1 LKRIVLCILL
11 CSSFSTFS
19 QIGIKGGFN
28 KSKIDQFGAGQSFTL
43 NSNYLNGW
51 QSAVFANYDIIKF
64 VGIGIEAQY
73 ITKGE
78 SISFSKS
85 PNQRR
90 NYVMIPVQLYLKP
103 IKWVSIYGGLAH
115 SIALTDKVR
124 GLEEA
129 KKGRNL
135 IVGLRIN
142 PIKKLSLDVRYD
154 QGLTNITET
163 QDPTRKSINT
173 KSIQLG
179 LNVNLVETNKAK
191 K

>member
-1 LKRIVLCILL
+1 LKKIFLFILL
-11 CSSFSTFS
+11 CSSYNTFA

-28 KSKIDQFGAGQSFTL
+28 KSKIDQFGVGESFTL

-51 QSAVFANYDIIKF
+51 QSSVFVNYDIIKF
-64 VGIGIEAQY
+64 VGVGLEAQY
-73 ITKGE
+73 IAKGE

-85 PNQRR
+85 PDQRR
-90 NYVMIPVQLYLKP
+90 DYFIVPVQIYLKP
-103 IKWVSIYGGLAH
+103 IKWVSIYGGLAY

-129 KKGRNL
+129 NKGRNL

-142 PIKKLSLDVRYD
+142 PIKRLSLDFRYD
-154 QGLTNITET
+154 QGLTNIIAT

-179 LNVNLVETNKAK
+179 LKVMF
-191 K
+191 

>member
-1 LKRIVLCILL
+1 MNKKLKRIFLFVFLF
-11 CSSFSTFS
+11 SSFSTFS
-19 QIGIKGGFN
+19 QIGVKGGFN
-28 KSKIDQFGAGQSFTL
+28 KSKIDQFGAGESFTL

-51 QSAVFANYDIIKF
+51 QSAIFVNYDIIKF
-64 VGIGIEAQY
+64 VGVGIEAQY

-78 SISFSKS
+78 SISFSKN
-85 PNQRR
+85 PDQRR
-90 NYVMIPVQLYLKP
+90 NYFIVPLQIYLNP

-142 PIKKLSLDVRYD
+142 PTS
-154 QGLTNITET
+154 
-163 QDPTRKSINT
+163 
-173 KSIQLG
+173 
-179 LNVNLVETNKAK
+179 
-191 K
+191 

>member
-1 LKRIVLCILL
+1 LL
-11 CSSFSTFS
+11 CSSYNTFA

-28 KSKIDQFGAGQSFTL
+28 KSKIDQFGVGESFTL

-51 QSAVFANYDIIKF
+51 QSSVFVNYDIIKF
-64 VGIGIEAQY
+64 VGVGLEAQY
-73 ITKGE
+73 IAKGE

-85 PNQRR
+85 PDQRR
-90 NYVMIPVQLYLKP
+90 DYFIVPVQIYLKP
-103 IKWVSIYGGLAH
+103 IKWVSIYGGLAY

-129 KKGRNL
+129 NKGRNL

-142 PIKKLSLDVRYD
+142 PIKRLSLDFRYD
-154 QGLTNITET
+154 QGLTNIIAT

-179 LNVNLVETNKAK
+179 LKVMF
-191 K
+191 